1 MFNEMIEYLK
11 SMMRTPSADV
21 LAFRE
26 LEEAKRRLL
35 TAQSSREYADSMC
48 KYHEAQVKR
57 LSAYPQSTTEAK

>member
-57 LSAYPQSTTEAK
+57 LSTYLQSTMEAK

>member
-26 LEEAKRRLL
+26 LEEAKR
-35 TAQSSREYADSMC
+35 
-48 KYHEAQVKR
+48 
-57 LSAYPQSTTEAK
+57 LSAYLQSTMEAK